1 MEKKILRKQ
10 LDVTV
15 GTDTKPELV
24 FNGTGKII
32 FLYMVING
40 KGYGCGHLRTRRSL
54 KKAMERFAVI
64 FQNSTMGRLDLNEEN
79 IAEEIHF
86 CIEMYE
92 RAEMRQDVRTS
103 LRLSIAALIL
113 AAAAFVWTIM
123 I

>member
-1 MEKKILRKQ
+1 MGKKILRKQ
-10 LDVTV
+10 LDVAV
-15 GTDTKPELV
+15 GTDPKPELV

-64 FQNSTMGRLDLNEEN
+64 FQNSTMDRFDLNEKN
-79 IAEEIHF
+79 IAKEIHF

-92 RAEMRQDVRTS
+92 RTEMLQDLRLS
-103 LRLSIAALIL
+103 LRLSIAASIL
-113 AAAAFVWTIM
+113 AIAAFVWAVIQ
-123 I
+123 